1 MKVLFLAAA
10 FLCGALLAASSAAA
24 DPDTDDVHCFIVA
37 IKMADSDQPAL
48 QTSGLMGQFYWMG
61 KLDGRSPGT
70 DMETAVMAELPKM
83 LGDLFQRESAR
94 CTMELRARGKA
105 EVEMGRDMQQRA
117 AEMLKQEK
125 PK

>member
-1 MKVLFLAAA
+1 MKNLFPAAA
-10 FLCGALLAASSAAA
+10 FLCGALAASPAAA

-37 IKMADSDQPAL
+37 IKMADSNQPAL

-83 LGDLFQRESAR
+83 LGDLFQREYAR
-94 CTMELRARGKA
+94 CDKELRARGKS
-105 EVEMGRDMQQRA
+105 EVEMGRDMQKRA

-125 PK
+125 AK